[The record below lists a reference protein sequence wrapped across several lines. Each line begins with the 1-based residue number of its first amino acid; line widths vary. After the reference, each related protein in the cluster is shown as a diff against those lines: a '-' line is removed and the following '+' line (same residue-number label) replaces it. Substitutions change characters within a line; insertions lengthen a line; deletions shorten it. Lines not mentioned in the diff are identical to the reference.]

1 MEVGGDAVV
10 VVVVEKVAGGL
21 ARDVG
26 LGCAITMCPSIDRHS
41 TGG

>member
-1 MEVGGDAVV
+1 MEVAGDAVV
-10 VVVVEKVAGGL
+10 VVVVEKVADGR

-26 LGCAITMCPSIDRHS
+26 LGCATMCPSIDRHS